1 MSGQIAYLDSN
12 VDEPAAEAQFTAAK
26 PNEKQKVGSGF
37 TKAKDSRGRQ
47 IEGLWQ
53 RNGRFYCQLSVPGKG
68 CRRLP
73 LRDENNQPIATV
85 TAAIEAMH
93 ELRKKKRQSELPNC
107 GRAPQFPEYIQ
118 YYLSFIEKT
127 GKKKL
132 NTIGLERCVL
142 KAWAKFLGSIR
153 LSQITR
159 NHFNLYM
166 AQRKQAGVC
175 NRTANY
181 DVIALSNC
189 LKFAKEEG
197 WLNAKLP
204 TEEYKRLKYVAP
216 KRLLFTKEQF
226 EKVCQSATQK
236 NADGTPKY
244 RNGELLADL
253 IRFMRTTGARVTS
266 ALSTRWSD
274 VDWVRRQVHLRN
286 TKYDKQ
292 NIVVDFNNELEAVL
306 KEMHIRRLPDSDCL
320 FPAIRTASNVG
331 SLRGTFETVREE
343 VGLVKSARSTM
354 PRHHFIS
361 AGVMCGVDFMTIAKW
376 SGHADGGM
384 LVGKVYGHLS
394 NEHAQRS
401 ASKVKFG
408 NDRNEPC
415 VRPTTANA
423 HDMSVQELLQIVQQK
438 MQKSM
443 GTKTRVSGAGPS
455 HRIDWSDR
463 VDGVAKSAWHRSHD
477 RLALAA
483 VRQAE
488 SYLPLRSGLCDRR

>member
-1 MSGQIAYLDSN
+1 MSEQILSLDSIMN
-12 VDEPAAEAQFTAAK
+12 EPAAEARFTAPALQVV
-26 PNEKQKVGSGF
+26 QKEVSGF

-85 TAAIEAMH
+85 TVAIEAMH
-93 ELRKKKRQSELPNC
+93 ELRRKKRQSELPNC
-107 GRAPQFPEYIQ
+107 GRAPQFPDYVKH
-118 YYLSFIEKT
+118 YLSFIEKT
-127 GKKKL
+127 NKKKL
-132 NTIGLERCVL
+132 KTIVLERCVL
-142 KAWAKFLGSIR
+142 KAWTKFLGNIR

-159 NHFNLYM
+159 NHLNLYV
-166 AQRKQAGVC
+166 AQRKQSGVC

-197 WLNAKLP
+197 WLNGKLP
-204 TEEYKRLKYVAP
+204 TEGYKRLKYVAP
-216 KRLLFTKEQF
+216 KRPLFTKEQF
-226 EKVCQSATQK
+226 EKVCQVATKK

-244 RNGELLADL
+244 RSGELLADL

-292 NIVVDFNNELEAVL
+292 NIVVDFNDELEAVL
-306 KEMHIRRLPDSDCL
+306 KEMHTRRLPDSDCL
-320 FPAIRTASNVG
+320 FPGTRTAGNVG

-343 VGLVKSARSTM
+343 AGLPNLHFHDA
-354 PRHHFIS
+354 RHHFIS
-361 AGVMCGVDFMTIAKW
+361 ECVMCGVDFMTIAKW
-376 SGHADGGM
+376 CGHSDGGM
-384 LVGKVYGHLS
+384 LIGKVYGHLS
-394 NEHAQRS
+394 NEHAQWA

-408 NDRNEPC
+408 NGRNEPE
-415 VRPTTANA
+415 VRTTMANA

-438 MQKSM
+438 MQ
-443 GTKTRVSGAGPS
+443 
-455 HRIDWSDR
+455 
-463 VDGVAKSAWHRSHD
+463 
-477 RLALAA
+477 
-483 VRQAE
+483 
-488 SYLPLRSGLCDRR
+488 